1 MADADWAKYRQLRG
15 KALPPVFTFRGRT
28 YEQETLFKRDFY
40 AATGLYRRVEGAR
53 GAVAVG
59 DSPARVLLKIY
70 HTDPFLFVPLD
81 WLGRWLCRREAFF
94 LETLAGIPGIP
105 RLFARHGDSGLVR
118 EYVPGVNLR
127 QFQQAAV
134 LDAEF
139 FPRLLSILGA
149 VHERGLSHNDLHKPE
164 NILVRPD
171 GSPVLIDFQIATSF
185 RTRWPFAKQTMRY
198 MQAMDRYHVMKHY
211 VRLRPDDVSAEQ
223 RDVARRKGVLLNL
236 HGWLLR
242 RPYRA
247 VRHFVMNR
255 FLKAPVPAAPAAM
268 VAAEAPHAR
277 AA

>member
-15 KALPPVFTFRGRT
+15 KALPPVCTFRGRT

-40 AATGLYRRVEGAR
+40 AATGLYRCRPER
-53 GAVAVG
+53 GQI
-59 DSPARVLLKIY
+59 DSPSRVLLKIY
-70 HTDPFLFVPLD
+70 HTDPFLFLPLD

-94 LETLAGIPGIP
+94 LETLAGIAGIP
-105 RLFARHGDSGLVR
+105 RLFARHGESGLVR

-127 QFQQAAV
+127 QFQQTAV
-134 LDAEF
+134 PGADF
-139 FPRLLSILGA
+139 FPRLFAILAA

-171 GSPVLIDFQIATSF
+171 GNPVLIDFQIATSF
-185 RTRWPFAKQTMRY
+185 HTRLPFVKRTMRY

-211 VRLRPDDVSAEQ
+211 VRLRPNDVSAEQ

-255 FLKAPVPAAPAAM
+255 FLKAPVAPAPTI
-268 VAAEAPHAR
+268 VPEAPHAR